1 MSNDDNAGIFNN
13 DKIPERKSE
22 ISQEGSKVE
31 VEEKVLK
38 KEELVEEVLKNEM
51 EKIESK
57 IVEEIIQNENE
68 EKHSP
73 Q

>member
-31 VEEKVLK
+31 VEEKL
-38 KEELVEEVLKNEM
+38 M
-51 EKIESK
+51 KILMK
-57 IVEEIIQNENE
+57 ALMKLQKTIAIL
-68 EKHSP
+68 
-73 Q
+73 